1 MSAQSEVGSSSE
13 SLPPEVDPD
22 PLSVGAAGTT
32 GTTTN
37 QEALE
42 TAPLD
47 PNDAVTDQASDSPE
61 TSTPSPAVEDEPAGA
76 VPAKT
81 GRTRL
86 SASWT
91 AVVAAA
97 IVLIALVIFIGQN
110 TQQSTVNFLGAHG
123 KAPTAVVLLIAALA
137 GAVIVIAVGI
147 ARILQLRKT
156 ARQARRDA
164 RHATD

>member
-1 MSAQSEVGSSSE
+1 MSMQSDPSGEQPTVYPVAPSSTSADVAAPSPDVPSE
-13 SLPPEVDPD
+13 STAEASAESP
-22 PLSVGAAGTT
+22 TT
-32 GTTTN
+32 
-37 QEALE
+37 A
-42 TAPLD
+42 
-47 PNDAVTDQASDSPE
+47 
-61 TSTPSPAVEDEPAGA
+61 A
-76 VPAKT
+76 VPQEVTARRT

-110 TQQSTVNFLGAHG
+110 TQQSSVNFLGAHG

-137 GAVIVIAVGI
+137 GAVIVIAVGV

-156 ARQARRDA
+156 AKQARRGA
-164 RHATD
+164 QQG